1 MYHITDHILQFEEH
15 RYGSTFYNL
24 LQSAKNENFPYIPI
38 VNVPVFLDD
47 PKKEPNS
54 RFFWKFRIYTGVGV
68 SYILLKINF
77 FFCSFFA

>member
-1 MYHITDHILQFEEH
+1 MNYITDHILQFEEH

-24 LQSAKNENFPYIPI
+24 LQSAKNDNFPYIPI

-54 RFFWKFRIYTGVGV
+54 RFFLEIPHIYWSWCELHIVKNKV
-68 SYILLKINF
+68 FLL
-77 FFCSFFA
+77 